1 MQNIPDDLYNKIVKL
16 SDTVK
21 FDLLKKG
28 VVVPVKNKNGSINVG
43 HFKIVKTDNGYY
55 NILSRSGDIVV
66 DQINLPQ
73 TAAVLANGLALG
85 KFKDDSLLDSDRRYG
100 FALFDETLHRRS
112 LENSSKKSLEYFDLM
127 LTKSLIAKAK
137 KDRYKQD
144 VIKSFEK
151 LINIV

>member
-1 MQNIPDDLYNKIVKL
+1 MKNIPDDLYKKIVKL
-16 SDTVK
+16 SDAVK

-43 HFKIVKTDNGYY
+43 HFKIVKTDDGYY
-55 NILSRSGDIVV
+55 NILSRSGDVVV

-73 TAAVLANGLALG
+73 TAAVIANSLALG
-85 KFKDDSLLDSDRRYG
+85 RFKDDSLLDADRRYG
-100 FALFDETLHRRS
+100 FALFDETLHKHS
-112 LENSSKKSLEYFDLM
+112 LERSNKKSLEYFDLM

-137 KDRYKQD
+137 KDKYKQD

-151 LINIV
+151 LIKLV

>member
-1 MQNIPDDLYNKIVKL
+1 MKNIPDELYKKIVQL
-16 SDTVK
+16 SNSVK
-21 FDLLKKG
+21 HDLLAKG
-28 VVVPVKNKNGSINVG
+28 IVVPVKNKNGSVNVG
-43 HFKIVKTDNGYY
+43 HYAIVKTHEGYY
-55 NILSRSGDIVV
+55 NILSRSGDVVV

-85 KFKDDSLLDSDRRYG
+85 KFKDDKLLDADRRYG
-100 FALFDETLHRRS
+100 FALFDEMVHQRS
-112 LENSSKKSLEYFDLM
+112 LETSNKKSLEYFDLM

>member
-137 KDRYKQD
+137 KDRYKQA

>member
-1 MQNIPDDLYNKIVKL
+1 MKNIPDDLYKKIVKL

-43 HFKIVKTDNGYY
+43 HFKIVKTNEGYY

-85 KFKDDSLLDSDRRYG
+85 KFKDDSLLESDRRYG

-151 LINIV
+151 LIKLV